1 MFEQSEELREAGA
14 GLTLHANSL
23 AALNHIEPALLK
35 AVRKHALE
43 VEVLQL
49 ADQRGKTL
57 STLTKKQLVDR
68 FGYPT
73 ILVHRGE
80 LLHSLVDFTES
91 MKNGPEIVTGS
102 RVVDVHF
109 DPNEEAMT
117 VILADGSQ
125 EKAGILIG
133 ADGLHSVIREQL
145 HGNFSVSTGRRFTD
159 LAMIR
164 LKPMHNNCHLQ
175 ARRLHTMTA
184 AISWLLYHGCYIMAK
199 AFCICRIV
207 SANLVSVS
215 GHWQLKANLIPRLPP
230 QKAWKLG
237 QESQA

>member
-1 MFEQSEELREAGA
+1 MFEQSQELREVGA

-43 VEVLQL
+43 VDVLRL
-49 ADQRGKTL
+49 ADQRGKIL
-57 STLTKKQLVDR
+57 STLTKQQLIDR

-117 VILADGSQ
+117 VVLADGSR
-125 EKAGILIG
+125 EKVGILIG

-145 HGNFSVSTGRRFTD
+145 HGNDVYIFLSLSEGD
-159 LAMIR
+159 LQI
-164 LKPMHNNCHLQ
+164 
-175 ARRLHTMTA
+175 
-184 AISWLLYHGCYIMAK
+184 
-199 AFCICRIV
+199 
-207 SANLVSVS
+207 
-215 GHWQLKANLIPRLPP
+215 LP
-230 QKAWKLG
+230 
-237 QESQA
+237 

>member
-1 MFEQSEELREAGA
+1 MFEQSQELREVGA

-43 VEVLQL
+43 VDVLRL
-49 ADQRGKTL
+49 ADQRGKIL
-57 STLTKKQLVDR
+57 STLKKQQLIDR

-117 VILADGSQ
+117 VVLADGSR

-145 HGNFSVSTGRRFTD
+145 HGNDVYIFSVSTRGRFTD
-159 LAMIR
+159 LALIR
-164 LKPMHNNCHLQ
+164 LKQTHNRHLQ
-175 ARRLHTMTA
+175 TRELHTM
-184 AISWLLYHGCYIMAK
+184 AISGLKH
-199 AFCICRIV
+199 
-207 SANLVSVS
+207 SVYVV
-215 GHWQLKANLIPRLPP
+215 GGYA
-230 QKAWKLG
+230 
-237 QESQA
+237 

>member
-1 MFEQSEELREAGA
+1 MFEQSQELREVGA

-43 VEVLQL
+43 VDVLRL
-49 ADQRGKTL
+49 ADQRGKIL
-57 STLTKKQLVDR
+57 STLTKQQLIDR

-80 LLHSLVDFTES
+80 LLHSLVAFTES

-117 VILADGSQ
+117 VVLADGSR

-145 HGNFSVSTGRRFTD
+145 HGNDVYIFSVSTRGRFTD
-159 LAMIR
+159 LALIR
-164 LKPMHNNCHLQ
+164 LKQTHNRHLKM
-175 ARRLHTMTA
+175 RTTHN
-184 AISWLLYHGCYIMAK
+184 GYIRAK
-199 AFCICRIV
+199 AFCICSWWLCII
-207 SANLVSVS
+207 
-215 GHWQLKANLIPRLPP
+215 Q
-230 QKAWKLG
+230 
-237 QESQA
+237 

>member
-1 MFEQSEELREAGA
+1 MFEQSQELREVGA

-43 VEVLQL
+43 VDVLRL
-49 ADQRGKTL
+49 ADQRGKIL
-57 STLTKKQLVDR
+57 STLTKQQLIDR

-80 LLHSLVDFTES
+80 LLHSLVAFTES

-117 VILADGSQ
+117 VVLADGSR

-145 HGNFSVSTGRRFTD
+145 HGNDVYIFSVSTRGRFTD
-159 LAMIR
+159 LALIR
-164 LKPMHNNCHLQ
+164 LKQTHNRHLQ
-175 ARRLHTMTA
+175 TRELHTM
-184 AISWLLYHGCYIMAK
+184 AISGLKH
-199 AFCICRIV
+199 
-207 SANLVSVS
+207 SVYVV
-215 GHWQLKANLIPRLPP
+215 GGYA
-230 QKAWKLG
+230 
-237 QESQA
+237 

>member
-1 MFEQSEELREAGA
+1 MFEQSQELREVGA

-43 VEVLQL
+43 VDVLRL
-49 ADQRGKTL
+49 ADQRGKIL
-57 STLTKKQLVDR
+57 STLTKQQLIDR

-117 VILADGSQ
+117 VVLADGSR

-145 HGNFSVSTGRRFTD
+145 HGNDVYIFSVSTRGRFTD
-159 LAMIR
+159 LALIR
-164 LKPMHNNCHLQ
+164 LKQTHNRHLQ
-175 ARRLHTMTA
+175 TRELHTM
-184 AISWLLYHGCYIMAK
+184 AISGLKH
-199 AFCICRIV
+199 
-207 SANLVSVS
+207 SVYVV
-215 GHWQLKANLIPRLPP
+215 GGYA
-230 QKAWKLG
+230 
-237 QESQA
+237 